1 MRKSIGIFFPRRKE
15 RKDQTSTAAEHSSEA
30 FRSSPAIDVSNKFP
44 RSRNSILVLSSAQQ
58 QQSRRRSVNTSAFFG
73 FASRRK
79 STGAPVLTTS
89 EASTAPSNSGI
100 DGLLDRSTEGM
111 EQTIVSFAD
120 DALLGSAGES
130 AASSVQLEDTHE
142 PSINSNTPE
151 GTATPEYPDE
161 SEDPF
166 LISSYGDIPVLEQT
180 KLPRG
185 GVSVETSAVGRVQ
198 VSAMVRNH
206 LEKAMNIFIF

>member
-15 RKDQTSTAAEHSSEA
+15 RKERASTIAEHSSEA
-30 FRSSPAIDVSNKFP
+30 LRTSPTTDASNKFP
-44 RSRNSILVLSSAQQ
+44 RSRNSVLVLSSTQQ
-58 QQSRRRSVNTSAFFG
+58 QQSRRRSVNTSAFFN

-79 STGAPVLTTS
+79 STGTAILSTS
-89 EASTAPSNSGI
+89 EVSTAPSNSGV
-100 DGLLDRSTEGM
+100 DGTLDRSTEGM
-111 EQTIVSFAD
+111 EHAVVDFVD
-120 DALLGSAGES
+120 DKLLGSA
-130 AASSVQLEDTHE
+130 AASAESSIQLEDIQD
-142 PSINSNTPE
+142 PSLHSNTPE

-166 LISSYGDIPVLEQT
+166 LISSYGDISVLEQT

-198 VSAMVRNH
+198 VSAMMRMH
-206 LEKAMNIFIF
+206 

>member
-1 MRKSIGIFFPRRKE
+1 MRKSIGIFFPRRKD
-15 RKDQTSTAAEHSSEA
+15 RKDRATPFSEHSSEA
-30 FRSSPAIDVSNKFP
+30 FRSNPTADVSNKNP
-44 RSRNSILVLSSAQQ
+44 RARGSILVLSSTQQ
-58 QQSRRRSVNTSAFFG
+58 QQSRRRSVNTSAFFT

-79 STGAPVLTTS
+79 STGTPVPTTS

-100 DGLLDRSTEGM
+100 DGPLDRSTDGM
-111 EQTIVSFAD
+111 EQTTANNAN

-130 AASSVQLEDTHE
+130 AESSLQLEDVQD
-142 PSINSNTPE
+142 PSMNSTTPE
-151 GTATPEYPDE
+151 GTATPDYPDE

-166 LISSYGDIPVLEQT
+166 LISSYGDISVLEQT

-198 VSAMVRNH
+198 VCVIARIH
-206 LEKAMNIFIF
+206 LGKLYAY